1 MILVAGANIGM
12 NLQVSV
18 VPDLAL
24 LQDHVLKVAFS
35 KEDQM
40 KVKW

>member
-1 MILVAGANIGM
+1 MILIAGANIGM

-24 LQDHVLKVAFS
+24 LQDHVLMS